1 MKRMKQRSAAPAR
14 QSGLS
19 LVELMVA
26 LVIGSV
32 LIAGAFNVYV
42 SSKKS
47 YGDNEAVSRLQETGR
62 FAMSVIE
69 ADVREANFWGLLKG
83 GQGVDNST
91 ASAAPQF
98 APAAPIAN
106 SAALQLCGTNFG
118 VDTTTPLQG
127 DDNRYRLSLS
137 NTKVAGCDT
146 LADFS
151 TGIAWATS
159 PVVTADTLTVRRA
172 SAIRETG
179 PFPMAALAGRLLV
192 CSNRQTAQIVNDG
205 GAACPL
211 FPQSQVNT
219 LIANAYYVDRNS
231 QQLAGYPSLHRKMLT
246 AIGGVAQFR
255 DQEVIAGVEDL
266 QVQFGIDPAPG
277 NTGVAQSYVNPEA
290 VPPGAQ
296 IVAVRVWLMVRADA
310 GEGNFTDNRIYTYGD
325 RLQANGVTGDLNL
338 VASAGLAYQPSLSA
352 DASFNGPRHTRHLL
366 ISRTIQVRNR
376 LGT

>member
-1 MKRMKQRSAAPAR
+1 MKRMTAR
-14 QSGLS
+14 PGARAHQSGLS

-32 LIAGAFNVYV
+32 LIAGAFNVYL

-47 YGDNEAVSRLQETGR
+47 YGDNEAVSRLQETAR

-83 GQGVDNST
+83 GQGIDNSSGSPT
-91 ASAAPQF
+91 PQF
-98 APAAPIAN
+98 AAAAPIAN
-106 SAALQLCGTNFG
+106 SAAMQLCGTNFG

-127 DDNRYRLSLS
+127 DNNRYRLSLS
-137 NTKVAGCDT
+137 NTKVGGCDT

-159 PVVTADTLTVRRA
+159 PVVTADTITVRRA
-172 SAIRETG
+172 SAIAETG
-179 PFPMAALAGRLLV
+179 PFPKAALAGRLIV
-192 CSNRQTAQIVNDG
+192 CSNRQTGQLAVDS
-205 GAACPL
+205 GAACPAA
-211 FPQSQVNT
+211 PQGQVNALVT
-219 LIANAYYVDRNS
+219 DAYYVDRNS

-277 NTGVAQSYVNPEA
+277 NTGVAQSYVDPEA
-290 VPPGAQ
+290 VPAGAQ
-296 IVAVRVWLMVRADA
+296 IVAVRIWLMVRADA

-325 RLQANGVTGDLNL
+325 RLPANGVTGDLN
-338 VASAGLAYQPSLSA
+338 VAANAGLAYQPSLSA

-376 LGT
+376 LGP